1 MLKAQ
6 GVDFNEAMV
15 FGLAS
20 ALTFVYIP
28 LVKINGL
35 PLISYRMPP
44 RSIIKR
50 LSKQLKVRLKMQKFR
65 APQAGQQALDQALTE
80 EKLVGLQTSVFWL
93 PYFPPEMRF
102 HFNAHNLI
110 VYGKEQNDYLISDP
124 VFESVQRCAAAG
136 FAYSPNDSPSRHR
149 SLRS

>member
-44 RSIIKR
+44 RSIIKMAIKAVE
-50 LSKQLKVRLKMQKFR
+50 SSVENAKVSFATGWTASVKSSTCRRKIGGFTNLCFLV
-65 APQAGQQALDQALTE
+65 AL
-80 EKLVGLQTSVFWL
+80 
-93 PYFPPEMRF
+93 FP
-102 HFNAHNLI
+102 A
-110 VYGKEQNDYLISDP
+110 
-124 VFESVQRCAAAG
+124 
-136 FAYSPNDSPSRHR
+136 
-149 SLRS
+149 

>member
-1 MLKAQ
+1 MNNFQHQHTAHCESGVMSTMLKAQ

-50 LSKQLKVRLKMQKFR
+50 LSKQLKVRLKS
-65 APQAGQQALDQALTE
+65 D
-80 EKLVGLQTSVFWL
+80 VF
-93 PYFPPEMRF
+93 
-102 HFNAHNLI
+102 
-110 VYGKEQNDYLISDP
+110 
-124 VFESVQRCAAAG
+124 
-136 FAYSPNDSPSRHR
+136 
-149 SLRS
+149 SLERPFIHTNF